1 VSHKRKRYSFVNAP
15 FELMI
20 RQFLSGLP
28 TTQTAATT
36 KVASE
41 ERSMAKN
48 PRLCF
53 RILATVIAF
62 ASLLVSSASAQYA
75 GQFSWGNS
83 NLNETTLTPQNVNT
97 TKFGKQFSYS
107 VDGSIFAQPL
117 YVPNVAIP
125 GQGTHNVLYVV
136 TENDSAY
143 AFDADGLTPNP
154 LWYTSFIN
162 PAQGI
167 TAVPCQLITANLCNI
182 APIIGIT
189 GTPAIDTS
197 SNTMYL
203 DTHIDNN
210 GVLSHFL
217 HAIDITTGA
226 EKFGGPIL
234 IQASVPGK
242 GIDGSGGTVPFDA
255 YHTFQRPGLLLMN
268 GVIYI
273 PYGNY
278 HGWVLGYNAT
288 NLAQLYVFNASP
300 NSTNSNIWQS
310 GAGLTAD
317 PEGNIY
323 FATSDA
329 AFDVYNTT
337 KDDYGDS
344 LVKLNSSLQVVDYFT
359 PSDQACRGGH
369 DVDLGSGGPLIL
381 PTQPGPYPHEILLA
395 GKGGTPCDLW
405 PGGVYAAPVYVV
417 DYDTGHMGEY
427 NNGNQDL
434 IPQEIEGAPF
444 GYWSNP
450 AYFNAGSTSYV
461 YLSGTSADSGVGDYL
476 KQYTLAN
483 GLLSTTPIAESPA
496 VLPDGATPSI
506 SASGTSNGIVW
517 AAERQESL
525 ATQIGKKS
533 PILLAY
539 NATNVGTLLYSSAQ
553 NATRDTPGLE
563 TKFMVPLVANGRVY
577 IGTQTDVDAYGVL
590 APASSATLTPTTLA
604 WGIIAIGS
612 ASQAKTATLTN
623 TGSTT
628 LTISSVSVTGAESS
642 EFPITA
648 NTCGASLGA
657 GLTCTISVEFKP
669 NAEGTQSATL
679 SVVDGAGTQ
688 TSALSGSGTAVKFA
702 PPSLTF
708 TSTAVGTSSSPQSTT
723 MSNLSKSAI
732 TITSIAV
739 GGADPADFTQTNTCG
754 SSLAANSSCTIT
766 VTFTPTAIGTRTAN
780 VTVTDSDVTS
790 PQKLILTG
798 TGTQANVSYTVLPTS
813 IAYPSVNVGLQSS
826 CQPVVVTNTGSTTLT
841 VSSFTLTPFMDF
853 QLQYGYAP
861 KTLSPAQTSTY
872 CIKFVPQAA
881 QAYTGQLS
889 ISIQGVANPSIVTF
903 TGTGVTTTAVASV
916 SPNVLT
922 FAPQPLGTTTSQT
935 VKVTNTGKAAFHL
948 SSITNEPPFSYSGFT
963 TSVAIQ
969 PNTSFSFQVNFTPTQ
984 AISYTNAT
992 YLSMDIIPGQSVSM
1006 TGSGTAP
1013 SSLAVTSFPTLP
1025 TVTQKATYLANL
1037 AAGGGTGNLT
1047 WSLAAGSTL
1056 PSGLTLSSTGS
1067 ITGTPASTV
1076 AVGTYTFTAKVTDSA
1091 SHTATA
1097 LLTLPV
1103 AAYVTGAKCSN
1114 IDWDVAGTNTPLE
1127 ALTDLGT
1134 GTYLGYEG
1142 GLYPNGQNTPPP
1154 AQLSTALS
1162 YAQNIASGQSP
1173 YVMIS
1178 VGVSITRTIWD
1189 EFGPMEVG
1197 DPALNPNLVLVNAAI
1212 DGTDSPDWTSP
1223 TAGTWLTITNNYL
1236 PYQNVTANQVVAAWI
1251 MMPHS
1256 NQSGI
1261 YPNDMQNQE
1270 NDLIAILQ
1278 NLHIYFPNLQLAY
1291 ISSLHYGGYQPSN
1304 SYPEPYAYEFG
1315 LAVQQVIAAQ
1325 INGTNPGLNNNPANG
1340 PVMAPLLLW
1349 GPYTWANGLLG
1360 RNDGLT
1366 YGCQDVTSDGLHP
1379 SAGGRNKMAGLL
1391 STFFRSDPTAA
1402 PWFLKP

>member
-1 VSHKRKRYSFVNAP
+1 MP
-15 FELMI
+15 LI
-20 RQFLSGLP
+20 RQAFSLPSDSQIPSRIKKTEEQSMVKNFALAFRMFVLIAVSGLL
-28 TTQTAATT
+28 T
-36 KVASE
+36 
-41 ERSMAKN
+41 
-48 PRLCF
+48 
-53 RILATVIAF
+53 
-62 ASLLVSSASAQYA
+62 SSAQAQYA

-83 NLNETTLTPQNVNT
+83 NLNETALTPQNVNT
-97 TKFGKQFSYS
+97 TQFGKQFSYS

-117 YVPNVAIP
+117 YVPNVTIP

-136 TENDSAY
+136 TENDDAY

-162 PAQGI
+162 PSQGI

-210 GVLSHFL
+210 GVLSHYL
-217 HAIDITTGA
+217 HALDITTGL

-242 GIDGSGGTVPFDA
+242 GIDGSGGIVPFDA

-268 GVIYI
+268 GIIYI

-278 HGWVLGYNAT
+278 HGWVLAYNAT
-288 NLAQLYVFNASP
+288 TLAQLYVFNASP
-300 NSTNSNIWQS
+300 NSTNSNLWQS

-344 LVKLNSSLQVVDYFT
+344 LVKLNGSLQVVDYFT
-359 PSDQACRGGH
+359 PMDQACRGGH

-381 PTQPGPYPHEILLA
+381 PTQPGPYPDEIILA

-405 PGGVYAAPVYVV
+405 TGGVYAAPVYVV
-417 DYDTGHMGEY
+417 DYDTGHMGKY

-461 YLSGTSADSGVGDYL
+461 YLSGTTADSGIGDYL
-476 KQYTLAN
+476 KQYTFSN
-483 GLLSTTPIAESPA
+483 GLLVTPPTAESPA
-496 VLPDGATPSI
+496 VLPDGATPVI
-506 SASGTSNGIVW
+506 SANGTSNGIIW
-517 AAERQESL
+517 AEERQESL
-525 ATQIGKKS
+525 DTQIGKKP
-533 PILLAY
+533 PILLAF
-539 NATNVGTLLYSSAQ
+539 NATNVGTMLYSSGQ

-590 APASSATLTPTTLA
+590 PPASTATLTPTSLA

-612 ASQAKTATLTN
+612 ASQPKVATLTN
-623 TGSTT
+623 TGSGT
-628 LTISSVSVTGAESS
+628 LTISNISVTGSEAS

-648 NTCGASLGA
+648 NTCGSTLGA
-657 GLTCTISVEFKP
+657 GASCTISVEFKP
-669 NAEGTQSATL
+669 NAEGTQKATL
-679 SVVDGAGTQ
+679 SVTDGAGIQ

-702 PPSLTF
+702 PASLNF
-708 TSTAVGTSSSPQSTT
+708 PSTAVGATSAPLVDT
-723 MSNLSKSAI
+723 MTNLGNTAI
-732 TITSIAV
+732 TITSIVV
-739 GGADPADFTQTNTCG
+739 GGADPTEFAETNTCG
-754 SSLAANSSCTIT
+754 STLAANSSCTIT
-766 VTFTPTAIGTRTAN
+766 VTFTPSALGSQTAN
-780 VTVTDSDVTS
+780 VTITDSDVTS

-813 IAYPSVNVGLQSS
+813 IAYPETNVGLQST
-826 CQPVVVTNTGSTTLT
+826 CQPVVVTNTGSSSLT
-841 VSSFTLTPFMDF
+841 ISSFTLSPFMNF

-861 KTLSPAQTSTY
+861 RTLTPTETQTY

-881 QAYTGQLS
+881 QAYNGTLS
-889 ISIQGVANPSIVTF
+889 ISIEGIANPSVVTL
-903 TGTGVTTTAVASV
+903 TGTGVTTTAAATVT
-916 SPNVLT
+916 PNTLT

-935 VKVTNTGKAAFHL
+935 ITVKNTGKASFHL
-948 SSITNEPPFSYSGFT
+948 SSVMDQPPFSYTGY
-963 TSVAIQ
+963 TSSVVIS
-969 PNTSFSFQVNFTPTQ
+969 PGTSFSFPITFTPTQ
-984 AISYTNAT
+984 AVSYSNSV
-992 YLSMDIIPGQSVSM
+992 YLGMDIIPGLSVSVSG
-1006 TGSGTAP
+1006 TGTAP
-1013 SSLAVTSFPTLP
+1013 SALAITSFPTLP
-1025 TVTQKATYLANL
+1025 YVTQTAPYLANL
-1037 AAGGGTGNLT
+1037 AASGGNGTLT
-1047 WSLAAGSTL
+1047 WSLASGSTL
-1056 PSGLTLSSTGS
+1056 PSGLSMSSAGS
-1067 ITGTPASTV
+1067 ITGTPASSV
-1076 AVGTYTFTAKVTDSA
+1076 AVGNYTFSAKVTDQSTPPQ
-1091 SHTATA
+1091 TATTT
-1097 LLTLPV
+1097 LTLPV
-1103 AAYVTGAKCSN
+1103 AANVAGAKCSS
-1114 IDWDVAGTNTPLE
+1114 IDWDVAGTNNPLV

-1142 GLYPNGQNTPPP
+1142 GLYPNGSNTPPP
-1154 AQLSTALS
+1154 AQLATAET
-1162 YAQNIASGQSP
+1162 YAQNIASGPSP
-1173 YVMIS
+1173 YVFMS

-1189 EFGPMEVG
+1189 EFGPMEAA
-1197 DPALNPNLVLVNAAI
+1197 DPELNSNLVLVNAAI
-1212 DGTDSPDWTSP
+1212 DGTDSPDWTSSSS
-1223 TAGTWLTITNNYL
+1223 GTWLSIINNFL
-1236 PYQNVTANQVVAAWI
+1236 PYQNVNANQVAVAWL

-1256 NQSGI
+1256 DPAGT

-1270 NDLIAILQ
+1270 NDLISILQ
-1278 NLHIYFPNLQLAY
+1278 DMHTFFPNLQIVYL
-1291 ISSLHYGGYQPSN
+1291 SSLHYGGYGPTA
-1304 SYPEPYAYEFG
+1304 SYPEPDAYEFG
-1315 LAVQQVIAAQ
+1315 LAVQNVIADQ
-1325 INGTNPGLNNNPANG
+1325 INGNPALNNNPSNG

-1366 YGCQDVTSDGLHP
+1366 WDCQDMTSDGLHP
-1379 SAGGRNKMAGLL
+1379 SASGRNKEAGLL
-1391 STFFRSDPTAA
+1391 TTFFKTDPTASI
-1402 PWFLKP
+1402 WFLQP